1 MKEMVSNLTSERKLF
16 IGDFDSYSII
26 RYGIVPN
33 QLNYL
38 STIGLLLFDRLML
51 PAAFFWQS
59 PQMQKLLIKLQP
71 AMNNGQVLPVIRD
84 YETTTDI
91 RDYFDR
97 RMDESE
103 KLGQI
108 EVFNMP
114 ELASEIAKPESRI
127 YVKLMEDIGTY
138 AHLDQNSIRDIY
150 IRKWTDDLENHT
162 DINSLRLLIAQ
173 SSLSIIESPIVVNAL
188 LECTLNP
195 QFSRASCI
203 DTIQKLI
210 PKGKCQDLMIERAS
224 WLYLKSNAEAY
235 GCGMYYSYDP
245 YNGMIYMDNLNLLGQ
260 TLGIFGLT
268 KETIMQLSIY
278 DILQIKSSTEY
289 SRFICAYR
297 DLISKICV
305 EQNRLVSEI
314 HKNISNE
321 MKKEARLATYYNVF
335 TILHNISGSIF
346 LALVANHFSNS
357 NISTPLLIGSGA
369 TTVVSTVI
377 KRIDTVAKAMES
389 QNFNDFKNYII
400 TKQYVQS
407 ISSRTG
413 VIF

>member
-1 MKEMVSNLTSERKLF
+1 MIEMVSNLTSDRKLF

-26 RYGIVPN
+26 RYGISPD

-59 PQMQKLLIKLQP
+59 PQMQKLLFKLQP
-71 AMNNGQVLPVIRD
+71 AINCGQVLPVIRD

-91 RDYFDR
+91 KDYFDR

-103 KLGQI
+103 KLGKI

-114 ELASEIAKPESRI
+114 ELASEIASPENRT
-127 YVKLMEDIGTY
+127 YVKLLEDIGTY
-138 AHLDQNSIRDIY
+138 AHLDQSSIRDIF
-150 IRKWTDDLENHT
+150 ICKWAADLENHT
-162 DINSLRLLIAQ
+162 DINSLRLLIMQ
-173 SSLSIIESPIVVNAL
+173 SSLSLEESAFTVKAL
-188 LECTLNP
+188 LDCTSNP

-203 DTIQKLI
+203 DIIQNFI
-210 PKGKCQDLMIERAS
+210 PKGRCQDLLIERTS

-235 GCGMYYSYDP
+235 GCGMYYSHDP
-245 YNGMIYMDNLNLLGQ
+245 YNGMIYMDNLHLLGQ

-278 DILQIKSSTEY
+278 DILQIKTSTEY
-289 SRFICAYR
+289 NRFICAYR
-297 DLISKICV
+297 DLISKV
-305 EQNRLVSEI
+305 YAEQDRLVSTI
-314 HKNISNE
+314 HLNISIE
-321 MKKEARLATYYNVF
+321 MKKETRLAAYSRVF
-335 TILHNISGSIF
+335 TTVHNISGSIF
-346 LALVANHFSNS
+346 LALVANHFSES
-357 NISTPLLIGSGA
+357 NISTPLLIGSGSA
-369 TTVVSTVI
+369 AVVSTVI
-377 KRIDTVAKAMES
+377 KRIDAVAKAMES

-413 VIF
+413 VNF